1 MLTHQLTILVPWQD
15 AARILTEEQ
24 VQVFQSEYHTRL
36 KPAAND
42 IKYNNMF
49 GEWGYIETLFKMVVV
64 IGEIRTSVF
73 FQSINWRD

>member
-49 GEWGYIETLFKMVVV
+49 GEW
-64 IGEIRTSVF
+64 
-73 FQSINWRD
+73 